1 MTSNEWYNQQ
11 DYYQLCYH
19 ENNSSSDNSS
29 FFDESPLYCKI
40 LAADRRQNLYDTLPG
55 GHSQEVSVFGKPVTN
70 KNLERR
76 TESPES
82 DLSDQIYERGD
93 LLLQLNKQ
101 DNISK
106 CASNLLEDNS
116 YSDKLYREACTKDD
130 LDAYINYLDFSTKD
144 NDSYDIMSNFQSN
157 LYENISNYQA
167 NQNNTYVN
175 IRNFNSPSSSSGISS
190 SPSNSSEGSLYEEIP
205 VNKENRNFGTKC
217 FTRTFSNNSID
228 DSSLT
233 FSRQLFAKSEDDILC
248 STPLKYKRLS
258 LIGKFKQ
265 KNHIHDSDS
274 DTSDSNKSKRS
285 SSPIEFLIR
294 RTKSLSSKEKSN
306 NHSSSYDNKKIHL
319 CGSYCN
325 DGTSNE
331 NTLEQPSPFVRTIFQ
346 YVETSFDDDMF
357 PLENITLKKICQSSD
372 AIPIFG
378 TIHMKNFQD
387 SKLYKYKTRSSSPS
401 SIILKIEQNIHE
413 PNLISTGRRLSE
425 NSEFIVS
432 VIAYLDRVRKA
443 KSNVNLSSLRRRRK
457 SRKERCKS
465 DPGLSSLKIEDYTK
479 TYNDDIK
486 KQEENKSKK
495 NLEKYHSN
503 VIDKNI
509 VGSVPVSMN
518 QRFKSFSSNN
528 SFNSDVMNGDFV
540 HKDEIRSKSFSSVRS
555 EKKSS
560 LHRVRNT
567 GNTKRKLA
575 NRKYEHKCESLS
587 YELQKL
593 DQLNEDLT
601 IFSRSFDLND
611 GQVLS
616 RPQNN
621 MQTDFNESPTLS
633 VKDNTSEEKM
643 ACPNIKNNTEPI
655 YENLHFNNIDN
666 TSSSVANDD
675 KLAHL
680 QWACELTN
688 DNNNPNENK
697 QGLPSQFQN
706 VERNSPKCKY
716 HNDQNLSS
724 CSIMESNADGA
735 EINDEHQAESPN
747 GINAGFVNDDSYEK
761 KTKSKQ
767 MFTKKIKRKYKKP
780 NDPNEIEYW
789 VGEFKSERE
798 PRVKA
803 GDSKILSFKK
813 QFSGSFRRKDKRN
826 KVEIKVESHEMN
838 ILNNKNKN
846 AQEDLKSKK
855 VGTLKRTPSN
865 NSKKESESE
874 NTEEKPKEKNK
885 DFQLLK
891 SVFEAVSSPQDKRRW
906 RISSPRIKS
915 QKKISLLN
923 YVKKDKNESSSV
935 SEPVSPK
942 LSDINYLQYNQSPR
956 TVHRTQHDKI
966 LTQPKS
972 KTKSSTNIPKSP
984 QIASLRKHYEK
995 CSNDSVY
1002 SSDESCSS
1010 FSSKSNHSKA
1020 DSNKGFGEDI
1030 VVISGISRR
1039 RKSSSLDP
1047 LPSNKSFI
1055 HDFTKAKSSDEIFI
1069 ETNMNYTRTLRTL
1082 KEKQDVK
1089 VREFFICFNPLMP
1102 GDNKKVTPGM

>member
-1 MTSNEWYNQQ
+1 MTSNEWYKKQ

-29 FFDESPLYCKI
+29 FFDESPLHCKT
-40 LAADRRQNLYDTLPG
+40 LAADQRNNLYDTLPG
-55 GHSQEVSVFGKPVTN
+55 GHSQEVSVFGKRVIK

-116 YSDKLYREACTKDD
+116 YSDKLYKEACNKDD

-144 NDSYDIMSNFQSN
+144 NDSYDIMTNFQSN
-157 LYENISNYQA
+157 LYENISYYQA

-175 IRNFNSPSSSSGISS
+175 IRNFNSPSSTSGVSS
-190 SPSNSSEGSLYEEIP
+190 SPSNSSEWSLYEEIP
-205 VNKENRNFGTKC
+205 VSKENRSFGTNY

-228 DSSLT
+228 GSSLT

-258 LIGKFKQ
+258 LIEKFKQ

-274 DTSDSNKSKRS
+274 DTSDSSKSKRS

-294 RTKSLSSKEKSN
+294 RTKSLSSKDKSN

-319 CGSYCN
+319 HGSYCN

-357 PLENITLKKICQSSD
+357 PLENIALKKICQSSD
-372 AIPIFG
+372 AVPIFG
-378 TIHMKNFQD
+378 TIHMKSFQD
-387 SKLYKYKTRSSSPS
+387 SKPYKYKTRSSSPS
-401 SIILKIEQNIHE
+401 TIILKIEHNVHE

-465 DPGLSSLKIEDYTK
+465 DPGLSSLKIEDYMK

-486 KQEENKSKK
+486 KHEESKSKR

-509 VGSVPVSMN
+509 VGSAPVSMN

-540 HKDEIRSKSFSSVRS
+540 HKDELRSKSFSSVRS

-575 NRKYEHKCESLS
+575 NRKCEHKCESLS

-601 IFSRSFDLND
+601 IFSKFIHLND
-611 GQVLS
+611 GQVLP
-616 RPQNN
+616 RLQNN
-621 MQTDFNESPTLS
+621 ILADFHESPTLS
-633 VKDNTSEEKM
+633 VKHNISEERM
-643 ACPNIKNNTEPI
+643 VRPNIKDNTEPI
-655 YENLHFNNIDN
+655 YENLHFNHIDN
-666 TSSSVANDD
+666 TSSNIANDD
-675 KLAHL
+675 KLAYL
-680 QWACELTN
+680 QWACKLTN
-688 DNNNPNENK
+688 DNNDPNENK
-697 QGLPSQFQN
+697 QSLPSQFQN
-706 VERNSPKCKY
+706 VERNSPSCKHY
-716 HNDQNLSS
+716 NYQNLSS

-735 EINDEHQAESPN
+735 EINDERQVESPK
-747 GINAGFVNDDSYEK
+747 GINAVSVNDDNYEK

-767 MFTKKIKRKYKKP
+767 TLTKKIKKKYKKP
-780 NDPNEIEYW
+780 TNDPNEIEYW

-798 PRVKA
+798 PKVKA

-826 KVEIKVESHEMN
+826 KTEIRGESHEMN
-838 ILNNKNKN
+838 ILNNKNKS
-846 AQEDLKSKK
+846 AQEDLESKK
-855 VGTLKRTPSN
+855 VGKLKRTPSN
-865 NSKKESESE
+865 NSKKENESE

-915 QKKISLLN
+915 QKKLSLLN
-923 YVKKDKNESSSV
+923 YGKKDKNESSSV
-935 SEPVSPK
+935 SEPISPQ
-942 LSDINYLQYNQSPR
+942 LSGINYLQYNQSPR
-956 TVHRTQHDKI
+956 IAHRSQHDKI

-972 KTKSSTNIPKSP
+972 KTKTSINISKSP
-984 QIASLRKHYEK
+984 EIASLRKHYEK
-995 CSNDSVY
+995 CSSDSVY

-1010 FSSKSNHSKA
+1010 FSSKSNHSKTG
-1020 DSNKGFGEDI
+1020 SNKGFREDI
-1030 VVISGISRR
+1030 VAISGISKR

-1055 HDFTKAKSSDEIFI
+1055 HDFSKAKSSDEIFI
-1069 ETNMNYTRTLRTL
+1069 ETNMNYARTLLTQ
-1082 KEKQDVK
+1082 KEKKDVK
-1089 VREFFICFNPLMP
+1089 VREFLFCFKMYKFFNCIP
-1102 GDNKKVTPGM
+1102 

>member
-19 ENNSSSDNSS
+19 ENSSSSDNSS
-29 FFDESPLYCKI
+29 LFDESSLHCKI
-40 LAADRRQNLYDTLPG
+40 LDADQRQNLYDTLPG
-55 GHSQEVSVFGKPVTN
+55 GHSQEISIFGNSVTN
-70 KNLERR
+70 KNLERGS
-76 TESPES
+76 ESPES
-82 DLSDQIYERGD
+82 DISNKIYECGD

-101 DNISK
+101 DSISK
-106 CASNLLEDNS
+106 CADNSLENKS

-130 LDAYINYLDFSTKD
+130 LDAYINYLDFSTKY
-144 NDSYDIMSNFQSN
+144 NDSYDIMTNFQSN
-157 LYENISNYQA
+157 LYENISNCQA

-175 IRNFNSPSSSSGISS
+175 IRNFNSSSLSSGVSS
-190 SPSNSSEGSLYEEIP
+190 SPSNSSEGSLYDEIP
-205 VNKENRNFGTKC
+205 QSFGTDS
-217 FTRTFSNNSID
+217 FTKTFSNNSID
-228 DSSLT
+228 DSSLN
-233 FSRQLFAKSEDDILC
+233 FSRQLFAKGEDDILC

-258 LIGKFKQ
+258 LIEKFKQ

-285 SSPIEFLIR
+285 SSPIEFLMR

-319 CGSYCN
+319 RGSYCN

-357 PLENITLKKICQSSD
+357 PLENIALKKICQSSD

-378 TIHMKNFQD
+378 TIHMKSFQD
-387 SKLYKYKTRSSSPS
+387 SKPYKYKRRSSSPS
-401 SIILKIEQNIHE
+401 SIILKIEHNIHE
-413 PNLISTGRRLSE
+413 PNLTSTGRRLSE

-465 DPGLSSLKIEDYTK
+465 DPGLSSLKVEDYMK
-479 TYNDDIK
+479 TCHDNIK
-486 KQEENKSKK
+486 KYEENKSKR

-509 VGSVPVSMN
+509 IRSAPVSMN
-518 QRFKSFSSNN
+518 QRFKSFNSSN
-528 SFNSDVMNGDFV
+528 SFSSDVMNGDFV
-540 HKDEIRSKSFSSVRS
+540 YKDELKSKSFSSIRS

-567 GNTKRKLA
+567 ANTKKKLA

-593 DQLNEDLT
+593 DQLNEDLA
-601 IFSRSFDLND
+601 IFSKSIHLSNG
-611 GQVLS
+611 GQILP
-616 RPQNN
+616 RLQNN
-621 MQTDFNESPTLS
+621 IQTDSNKSSTLS
-633 VKDNTSEEKM
+633 VKDDISEKRM
-643 ACPNIKNNTEPI
+643 VRPNIENSTEPL
-655 YENLHFNNIDN
+655 YENLRFNHI
-666 TSSSVANDD
+666 DD

-680 QWACELTN
+680 QWACKLTN
-688 DNNNPNENK
+688 DNSDPNENK
-697 QGLPSQFQN
+697 YSLPSQFQI
-706 VERNSPKCKY
+706 VERNSPSCK
-716 HNDQNLSS
+716 HQNDRNLSS
-724 CSIMESNADGA
+724 CDIMESNVDDA
-735 EINDEHQAESPN
+735 EINDERQVESPN
-747 GINAGFVNDDSYEK
+747 GINTVFANDDSYEK

-767 MFTKKIKRKYKKP
+767 TFTRKIKKKYKKP
-780 NDPNEIEYW
+780 TNDPNEIEYW
-789 VGEFKSERE
+789 VGEFKNERE
-798 PRVKA
+798 PKVKT
-803 GDSKILSFKK
+803 GDSKRLSFKK
-813 QFSGSFRRKDKRN
+813 QFSGSFRRKNKRN
-826 KVEIKVESHEMN
+826 KAEVKGESHEMS
-838 ILNNKNKN
+838 ILNNKSKN
-846 AQEDLKSKK
+846 AQEDLESKK
-855 VGTLKRTPSN
+855 VQKLKRTPSN
-865 NSKKESESE
+865 NSKKETESE
-874 NTEEKPKEKNK
+874 NTKEKPKEKNK

-935 SEPVSPK
+935 TEPVSPK
-942 LSDINYLQYNQSPR
+942 LSDIKYPEYNQSPR
-956 TVHRTQHDKI
+956 IVHRIQREKV

-972 KTKSSTNIPKSP
+972 KTKSSINIPKSP

-995 CSNDSVY
+995 CSSDSVY

-1010 FSSKSNHSKA
+1010 FSNKSNQSNHSKA
-1020 DSNKGFGEDI
+1020 DSNNRFGEDI
-1030 VVISGISRR
+1030 VVISGISKR

-1047 LPSNKSFI
+1047 LPSNKYFI

-1069 ETNMNYTRTLRTL
+1069 ETNMNYTQTLLAL

-1089 VREFFICFNPLMP
+1089 VREFFICF
-1102 GDNKKVTPGM
+1102 